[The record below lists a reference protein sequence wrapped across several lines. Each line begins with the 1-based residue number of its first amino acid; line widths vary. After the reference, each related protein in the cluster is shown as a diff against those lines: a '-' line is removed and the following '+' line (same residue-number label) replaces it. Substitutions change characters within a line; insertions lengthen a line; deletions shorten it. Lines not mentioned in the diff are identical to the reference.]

1 MAALAVLL
9 AASDTYVVVVALPN
23 IMTSVGIGVD
33 HLQRAAPIISGF
45 LLGYTAVLPLIGR
58 ITDEAGTAT
67 SLRICLLA
75 FAVGSLITATSHT
88 LSVVVLGRSLQGVGG
103 GGMIP
108 VALAMVAA
116 RWPPDQRGIPL
127 GIIGAVQE
135 LGSLIGPLYGAAV
148 VAVSSWRTI
157 FWVNLPITAI
167 LGAVLWFTDRGISS
181 GRHDD
186 LVAQGSEKGR
196 RYHRNLV
203 GAALGLLGAVGL
215 IAGLEAPASLADSVT
230 FGSAYAPL
238 AGGPWASLSAPVV
251 VASAALLAASG
262 AWTAFARGKIR
273 RSSGAVIP
281 WGRLRRADLAGAL
294 LLAGVLSCIVIA
306 FSTANPAKQ
315 VLASSTPVVA
325 PIGVLLAAL
334 FWWRQRH
341 AEHALIPRG
350 SFAARPA
357 WGSLLVNLWLGAAL
371 IAALV
376 DIPLF
381 ARSTVDPNS
390 EIAASF
396 VLVRFLVAVPIG
408 AVVGGVLCRNR
419 RRAPYIAACGMVLSG
434 AAFVVMSTWSATA
447 LGGAIRPSDL
457 ELLVCGLGF
466 GLAASPLNVAILG
479 AVEDRFHALAGA
491 LGVVSRTV
499 GMLAGLSAL
508 TAVALHR
515 FYLVEARIPSAFTL
529 CPSHPTSCPA
539 FNAASTNAVVGELH
553 TIFVGAALS
562 AGAAAAL
569 ALWTLGSATA
579 ARTPTM

>member
-1 MAALAVLL
+1 M
-9 AASDTYVVVVALPN
+9 S
-23 IMTSVGIGVD
+23 SVGIGVD

-67 SLRICLLA
+67 SLRVCLFA
-75 FAVGSLITATSHT
+75 FAIGSLITATSHT
-88 LSVVVLGRSLQGVGG
+88 LAVVVLGRSLQGVGG

-116 RWPPDQRGIPL
+116 RWPPDQRGVPL

-135 LGSLIGPLYGAAV
+135 LGSLTGPLYGAAI

-167 LGAVLWFTDRGISS
+167 LGAVLWLTDRGTSS
-181 GRHDD
+181 RRAGLVARGPGEGWRSRRD
-186 LVAQGSEKGR
+186 LVGS
-196 RYHRNLV
+196 
-203 GAALGLLGAVGL
+203 ALGLLGAVGL
-215 IAGLEAPASLADSVT
+215 IGGLEAPASLADSVT

-238 AGGPWASLSAPVV
+238 AGGPWASFSTPVV
-251 VASAALLAASG
+251 IASAALLAASG
-262 AWTAFARGKIR
+262 AWMAVARGQIR
-273 RSSGAVIP
+273 RSSGAGTP
-281 WGRLRRADLAGAL
+281 RGLLRRADLPGAL
-294 LLAGVLSCIVIA
+294 LLAGVLSCVVIA
-306 FSTANPAKQ
+306 FSTANPSKQ

-325 PIGVLLAAL
+325 PVGVLLAAL

-341 AEHALIPRG
+341 AEHALIQPG

-408 AVVGGVLCRNR
+408 AVVGGVFCRNR
-419 RRAPYIAACGMVLSG
+419 RRAPYIAAVGMMLSS

-447 LGGAIRPSDL
+447 LGGTIRPSDL
-457 ELLVCGLGF
+457 ELLACGLGF
-466 GLAASPLNVAILG
+466 GLAVSPLNVAILG

-515 FYLVEARIPSAFTL
+515 FYLAEARIPSAFAL

-539 FNAASTNAVVGELH
+539 FDAASTNAVVSELH

-579 ARTPTM
+579 AGTPTM

>member
-1 MAALAVLL
+1 M
-9 AASDTYVVVVALPN
+9 S
-23 IMTSVGIGVD
+23 SVGIGVD

-116 RWPPDQRGIPL
+116 RWPPDQRGVPL

-135 LGSLIGPLYGAAV
+135 LGSLIGPLYGAAI

-167 LGAVLWFTDRGISS
+167 LGAVLWYTDRGIRS
-181 GRHDD
+181 GRHED
-186 LVAQGSEKGR
+186 LVARGSENR
-196 RYHRNLV
+196 RRPRRNLV
-203 GAALGLLGAVGL
+203 GSALGLLGAVGL
-215 IAGLEAPASLADSVT
+215 IAGLEAPTSLADSVT

-251 VASAALLAASG
+251 IVSAALLAASG

-273 RSSGAVIP
+273 STSRE
-281 WGRLRRADLAGAL
+281 RLRRADLPGAL

-306 FSTANPAKQ
+306 FSTANPSKQ

-325 PIGVLLAAL
+325 PVGVLLALL
-334 FWWRQRH
+334 FWWRQRR
-341 AEHALIPRG
+341 AEHALIPPG
-350 SFAARPA
+350 SFAVRPA
-357 WGSLLVNLWLGAAL
+357 WGSLLVNLCLGAAL

-419 RRAPYIAACGMVLSG
+419 GRARYIAACGMVLSG
-434 AAFVVMSTWSATA
+434 AAFLVMSTWSATA
-447 LGGAIRPSDL
+447 LGGAIRPSDV
-457 ELLVCGLGF
+457 ELMVCGLGF
-466 GLAASPLNVAILG
+466 GLAVSPLNVAILG
-479 AVEDRFHALAGA
+479 SVEDRFHALAGA

-515 FYLVEARIPSAFTL
+515 FYIAEARIPSAFKL
-529 CPSHPTSCPA
+529 CPSHPTTCPA
-539 FNAASTNAVVGELH
+539 FDAASTNAVVGELH

>member
-1 MAALAVLL
+1 M
-9 AASDTYVVVVALPN
+9 S
-23 IMTSVGIGVD
+23 SVGIGVD

-67 SLRICLLA
+67 SLRVCLFA
-75 FAVGSLITATSHT
+75 FAIGSLITATSHT
-88 LSVVVLGRSLQGVGG
+88 LAVVVLGRSLQGVGG

-116 RWPPDQRGIPL
+116 RWPPDQRGVPL

-135 LGSLIGPLYGAAV
+135 LGSLIGPLYGAAI
-148 VAVSSWRTI
+148 VAVSSWRMI

-167 LGAVLWFTDRGISS
+167 LGAVLWYTDRGIPS
-181 GRHDD
+181 GRHED

-196 RYHRNLV
+196 RPRWNLV
-203 GAALGLLGAVGL
+203 RSALGLLGAVGL
-215 IAGLEAPASLADSVT
+215 IGGLEAPASLADSVT

-238 AGGPWASLSAPVV
+238 AGGPWASLSAPLVIV
-251 VASAALLAASG
+251 SAALLAASG
-262 AWTAFARGKIR
+262 AWMAVARGQIR
-273 RSSGAVIP
+273 HSSGPIIP
-281 WGRLRRADLAGAL
+281 WGRLRRADLPGAL

-306 FSTANPAKQ
+306 FSTANPSKQ

-325 PIGVLLAAL
+325 PVGVLLALL

-341 AEHALIPRG
+341 AEHALIPPG

-357 WGSLLVNLWLGAAL
+357 WGSLLVNLCLGAAL

-390 EIAASF
+390 EIAASL
-396 VLVRFLVAVPIG
+396 VLVRFLVTVPIG

-419 RRAPYIAACGMVLSG
+419 GRAPYIAACGMVLSG

-466 GLAASPLNVAILG
+466 GLAVSPLNVAILG

-515 FYLVEARIPSAFTL
+515 FYLAEARIPSAFKL
-529 CPSHPTSCPA
+529 CPSHPTSCSA
-539 FNAASTNAVVGELH
+539 FDVASTNAVVGELH